1 MLKFH
6 RLGRTCFRKLK
17 EKRDYHNRRHFC
29 SWLYLSR
36 IAALKE
42 FSFLKA
48 LSARKF
54 PVPKPIDV
62 CRHTVVMGLIDGP
75 TLCHLDAL
83 ERPGE
88 LFGKLMSIIVRLAGY
103 GLIHGDF
110 NEFNVMIIEVG
121 TFIYGHQLT

>member
-1 MLKFH
+1 
-6 RLGRTCFRKLK
+6 
-17 EKRDYHNRRHFC
+17 
-29 SWLYLSR
+29 
-36 IAALKE
+36 
-42 FSFLKA
+42 
-48 LSARKF
+48 
-54 PVPKPIDV
+54 
-62 CRHTVVMGLIDGP
+62 MGLIDGP